1 MKTLILTLT
10 FIFIFN
16 LAYADWTVKGEY
28 KIKGNKTVYTS
39 QLTRHTIGKTKPEKP
54 IKGDTFE
61 DKKTGKKEKW
71 SGKVWQKL
79 SVVAP

>member
-1 MKTLILTLT
+1 MR
-10 FIFIFN
+10 
-16 LAYADWTVKGEY
+16 EE
-28 KIKGNKTVYTS
+28 TVYTS

-54 IKGDTFE
+54 VKGDTFE

-71 SGKVWQKL
+71 SGKKWEKL